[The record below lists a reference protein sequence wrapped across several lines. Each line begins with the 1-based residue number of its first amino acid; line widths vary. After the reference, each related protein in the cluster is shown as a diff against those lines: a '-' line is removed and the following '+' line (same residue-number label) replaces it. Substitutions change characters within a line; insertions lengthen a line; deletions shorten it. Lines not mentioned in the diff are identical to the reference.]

1 MIKIMRIIK
10 MTGRI
15 YRRKTLKEK
24 NSKRKQKDEKARI
37 RNTIF
42 NFRVTPEEKKMIEER
57 IRVSGLSRAE
67 FFLQSSLFQQINV
80 IGSIRTSTEMQKSI
94 DSMSKI
100 LQDYLHDKTNPEDLN
115 EVLQK
120 ENTEF
125 ETYLTLT
132 AYKTTIEILKSLNNE
147 AKKER

>member
-1 MIKIMRIIK
+1 